1 MQDLAERASQAAV
14 ASRGNQP
21 ERLAPPIEAIA
32 IRIISRLEKQLFV
45 LIALTRYRE
54 TSQTNVTN

>member
-14 ASRGNQP
+14 ASRGSQP

-45 LIALTRYRE
+45 LIVLTRYRE
-54 TSQTNVTN
+54 TPQT